1 MRIRSNPM
9 KSKIKKRIQ
18 IKKDDKIQCENDK
31 SNDNN
36 KKKATQI
43 FTKIK

>member
-36 KKKATQI
+36 NKKSHTNFK
-43 FTKIK
+43 KI